1 MNVTTVDGDAD
12 VVPEG
17 YTPED
22 VAQCKALTEQIVA
35 SLQGIKGHVAL
46 SAVLTT
52 YVHMIDGYEADQ
64 RFRAGQHLI
73 IVGANI
79 ANAAIDAGGVCKDPG
94 ENATAIAQQLSNMI
108 ATKRHG
114 PTLDAL
120 LLVFKTLARKFP
132 CCAGMAAAGAA
143 QAAIEL
149 TGVADAAQP
158 VGSSQRMH

>member
-1 MNVTTVDGDAD
+1 MSVTTI
-12 VVPEG
+12 EG
-17 YTPED
+17 NSSEIPAGYSPED
-22 VAQCKALTEQIVA
+22 IEQCKVLTEQIVA
-35 SLQGIKGHVAL
+35 MLQGKKGHVAM

-52 YVHMIDGYEADQ
+52 YNHMVDGYAASE

-73 IVGANI
+73 TVGANI
-79 ANAAIDAGGVCKDPG
+79 ANEAIDAGGVCKDPG
-94 ENATAIAQQLSNMI
+94 ENPTAIAQQLSNMI

-149 TGVADAAQP
+149 TGVADATQP
-158 VGSSQRMH
+158 VGNPRRMH